1 MLSNAPFALR
11 AGRFLSQA
19 AVVIVIYHAP
29 THLCSLEHIEITM
42 AEPIQ
47 SASAGDQDEEKKLPD
62 NAEDRKAAAALDALN
77 ANAMSQENGESTS
90 KQPSAADQDALG
102 KAISR
107 LGNASGTANKGAST
121 DEKAQ
126 VKRDAEARK
135 KIKLAAEDVN
145 FLVGLP
151 CIALAQRH

>member
-1 MLSNAPFALR
+1 
-11 AGRFLSQA
+11 
-19 AVVIVIYHAP
+19 
-29 THLCSLEHIEITM
+29 M

-107 LGNASGTANKGAST
+107 LGNASGTADKGAST

-145 FLVGLP
+145 FLVGVP
-151 CIALAQRH
+151 WIVLA

>member
-1 MLSNAPFALR
+1 
-11 AGRFLSQA
+11 
-19 AVVIVIYHAP
+19 
-29 THLCSLEHIEITM
+29 M

-47 SASAGDQDEEKKLPD
+47 SASAGDHDEEKKLPD

-77 ANAMSQENGESTS
+77 ANAMSQENGESAS

-107 LGNASGTANKGAST
+107 LGNSSGTTNQGASAG
-121 DEKAQ
+121 EKSQ
-126 VKRDAEARK
+126 VNRDAEAKK

-145 FLVGLP
+145 FLVRDSGQHAGSTYRTNVP
-151 CIALAQRH
+151 RWHNWTCPSPKQVTC